1 MAGITSGVETCPFCK
16 KPFKRL
22 KSHLPHCK
30 MAGDADSRNVLPP
43 SKKAGKK
50 KEQIKSTET
59 TSKKENKKN
68 KAKATTHSLQPQEI
82 PGSARCSHQHS
93 VEDAQKQIKCATEKT
108 HKTEGANQGVSEDVR
123 TQSAEKVFSATKLAK
138 KSPTEQKS
146 RSKPTP
152 NEEES
157 ASSLTLKPL
166 NQNGKSTSESPSG
179 PSQTTNPSMKQRQR
193 KESSA
198 KPDSFTNN
206 YQPIPQRFID
216 TVELVIENHRVRI
229 LRNKCVSSVENIPL
243 NKAVVG
249 NQKAGC
255 WPAKPPSGDA
265 EIALADGQQSV
276 TEPEDGKSSS
286 GLELSG
292 NIWSGETKKNVTT
305 IKAHTSDGRFMDNC
319 RQVSNTPVHLAAGIK
334 STVEENPV
342 CFQGEGYWKESPVYI
357 SFKSEIYPS
366 FTGALQ
372 ERHNETSNYYLTS
385 LGKEIALRS
394 VVTIGDKGTGI
405 YVNQSSLQTLEMPTA
420 HWSTPPDRS
429 IRPSPLG
436 LEWFPELYPNYRGL
450 GLFSKRPSQ
459 WATIIPEA
467 KVLSLPWEGQ
477 QAWNGYYNR
486 YISVKKNG
494 VAGISILLLGC
505 VLSYAW
511 SYPHISKAFSLYLS

>member
-1 MAGITSGVETCPFCK
+1 MAGITSAVEICPFCK

-68 KAKATTHSLQPQEI
+68 KVKATTHSLQPQEI
-82 PGSARCSHQHS
+82 AGSARCRHQHS
-93 VEDAQKQIKCATEKT
+93 VEGAQKQIKRATEKA
-108 HKTEGANQGVSEDVR
+108 HKIEGTNQGASEDVQ

-138 KSPTEQKS
+138 KSPTVQKS

-157 ASSLTLKPL
+157 ASSLPLKPL
-166 NQNGKSTSESPSG
+166 NQNGRPTLESPSG
-179 PSQTTNPSMKQRQR
+179 SSQTTNPSTKQRQR
-193 KESSA
+193 KEASA
-198 KPDSFTNN
+198 KPDSFTDNF
-206 YQPIPQRFID
+206 QPIPQRFVD

-229 LRNKCVSSVENIPL
+229 LRNKCESPVQNIPL

-255 WPAKPPSGDA
+255 WPAKSPSGDA
-265 EIALADGQQSV
+265 EIALADGQQII
-276 TEPEDGKSSS
+276 TEPVGGKSTS

-305 IKAHTSDGRFMDNC
+305 VKAHTSDDCFMDNC
-319 RQVSNTPVHLAAGIK
+319 REVSSTPVQLAAGIQ
-334 STVEENPV
+334 SRIEENPV
-342 CFQGEGYWKESPVYI
+342 CFKGEGYRKEPSVYI
-357 SFKSEIYPS
+357 SFKSKIYPS
-366 FTGALQ
+366 FTEALR

-385 LGKEIALRS
+385 LGKDIALRS

-405 YVNQSSLQTLEMPTA
+405 YVSQPSLQTLKMPTA
-420 HWSTPPDRS
+420 HWLTPPDRS

-459 WATIIPEA
+459 WATIVPET
-467 KVLSLPWEGQ
+467 KVPSLPWEGQ

-486 YISVKKNG
+486 YINVKKNS
-494 VAGISILLLGC
+494 VAGISVLLLGC
-505 VLSYAW
+505 VLSYVW
-511 SYPHISKAFSLYLS
+511 SYPHIKHSR